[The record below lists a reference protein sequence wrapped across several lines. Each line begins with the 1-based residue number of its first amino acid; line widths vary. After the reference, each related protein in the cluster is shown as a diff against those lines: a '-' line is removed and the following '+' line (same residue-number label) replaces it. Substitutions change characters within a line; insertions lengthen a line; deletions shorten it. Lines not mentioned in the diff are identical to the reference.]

1 MRGKLTIATVVYGGK
16 GAALDK
22 FFWAVNRYGW
32 THKVL
37 VVLAS
42 DHGVK
47 NPEKLRDKYK
57 SLDIQYCYTQVE
69 PTFDKLIL
77 VAENEVDTN
86 KSIYLDL
93 EKPAL

>member
-1 MRGKLTIATVVYGGK
+1 MSKLTIATVVHNNKGK
-16 GAALDK
+16 ALDK
-22 FFWAVNRYGW
+22 FFWAVNRYGR

-37 VVLAS
+37 VVLAK
-42 DHGVK
+42 DHGVED
-47 NPEKLRDKYK
+47 PEKLRGKYK

-69 PTFDKLIL
+69 PSLDRLIQ
-77 VAENEVDTN
+77 VAANELDLN